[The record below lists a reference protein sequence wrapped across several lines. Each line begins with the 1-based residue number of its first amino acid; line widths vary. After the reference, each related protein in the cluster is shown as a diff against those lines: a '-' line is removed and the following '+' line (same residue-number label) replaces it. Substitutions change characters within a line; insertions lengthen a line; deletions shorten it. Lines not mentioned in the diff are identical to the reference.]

1 MLSGKTVTVLLL
13 SITAVGLFAVTG
25 YNLRHGPVL
34 PEPVAVSE
42 SSEPFPELE
51 TPVTPDAEHP
61 LDLNMATAEELMRLP
76 GIGEVLAE
84 RILAYRE
91 ETGGFS
97 DPEELLKIKGI
108 GEATLEELHPI
119 VIVK

>member
-1 MLSGKTVTVLLL
+1 MLSGKTVTALLL

-42 SSEPFPELE
+42 SSELFPELE

-76 GIGEVLAE
+76 GIGEVWPNGSSP
-84 RILAYRE
+84 
-91 ETGGFS
+91 TGRRPADF
-97 DPEELLKIKGI
+97 
-108 GEATLEELHPI
+108 PI
-119 VIVK
+119 RKSF

>member
-1 MLSGKTVTVLLL
+1 
-13 SITAVGLFAVTG
+13 
-25 YNLRHGPVL
+25 
-34 PEPVAVSE
+34 
-42 SSEPFPELE
+42 
-51 TPVTPDAEHP
+51 
-61 LDLNMATAEELMRLP
+61 MRLP

-91 ETGGFS
+91 EIGGFS

>member
-1 MLSGKTVTVLLL
+1 
-13 SITAVGLFAVTG
+13 
-25 YNLRHGPVL
+25 
-34 PEPVAVSE
+34 
-42 SSEPFPELE
+42 
-51 TPVTPDAEHP
+51 
-61 LDLNMATAEELMRLP
+61 MRLP

-84 RILAYRE
+84 RIRAYRE

>member
-1 MLSGKTVTVLLL
+1 MLN
-13 SITAVGLFAVTG
+13 A
-25 YNLRHGPVL
+25 L
-34 PEPVAVSE
+34 PEL
-42 SSEPFPELE
+42 FPELE

>member
-1 MLSGKTVTVLLL
+1 MLSGKTVTALLL

-25 YNLRHGPVL
+25 YNLRHGPAL

-61 LDLNMATAEELMRLP
+61 LDLNMATAELMRLP